1 MSDMIEKAKTDL
13 RVIQDG
19 LAVLK
24 AAGDQT
30 IKDQAEKIEE
40 AVKNLVEK
48 NRPVVESYV
57 KELKAFDE
65 SFTDK
70 YGSTLFDVL
79 EFVMILILFVKEVLA
94 L

>member
-1 MSDMIEKAKTDL
+1 MSDIVEKAKTDL

-48 NRPVVESYV
+48 NRPVVESYA

-65 SFTDK
+65 SFADK

-79 EFVMILILFVKEVLA
+79 EFVMILILFVKGVFA